1 MGVYRRAALYIGRK
15 RGQTMV
21 LFFLFFIVSAFLIAG
36 WSVLSSAD
44 AVAKVLRTSVGGAFY
59 LRPTS
64 NLEIK
69 EGVVEHPKEGKG
81 QPAMTE
87 KNIKDILGYEEVKAY
102 NAINY
107 GYARS
112 DAVDFLPGTG
122 HSEDNNMG
130 KVSAMNDTTLADQFA
145 EKKLEL
151 TEGRHIKK
159 GDKNKILISDKL
171 AQANGLKVG
180 DKVRF
185 THAGITRENGQFVD
199 SIPNKTAFTQ
209 AEIVGIYKQS
219 IPQADGAVPTPE
231 IGLNQI
237 FSDHGFL
244 ESLKEAQKG
253 RYTGEVNFY
262 VSDPL
267 KLDDIIKKVNTNK
280 SIDWGQY
287 SIRKNDFQYGKIAK
301 ALSSIQDLTGILI
314 LCICAA
320 SLVVLILIL
329 TMRMRGR
336 VHEAGILLA
345 VGKSKREIAG
355 QFILEILFIFL
366 GAFLC
371 SAAIVY
377 FAQQGIEDL
386 VFGKLPVVDI
396 DKSAVETGSPAGVSK
411 GYLNIDISSVLRVF
425 LYQAAAMILTVIA
438 SCSSIFALK
447 PKEILSKMS

>member
-1 MGVYRRAALYIGRK
+1 MGVFRRAALYIGRK
-15 RGQTMV
+15 RGQTTV

-36 WSVLSSAD
+36 WSVLGSAD

-59 LRPTS
+59 LRPVS
-64 NLEIK
+64 NLEIN
-69 EGVVEHPKEGKG
+69 EGEASYSKKAKG
-81 QPAMTE
+81 QPVITQE
-87 KNIKDILGYEEVKAY
+87 NIEDILDYEEVKDY

-107 GYARS
+107 GYTRS

-122 HSEDNNMG
+122 YSEDNNMG
-130 KVSAMNDTTLADQFA
+130 KVSAMNDTTLADQFM

-159 GDKNKILISDKL
+159 GDKNKILVSDKL

-199 SIPNKTAFTQ
+199 SIPEKTAYAQ

-219 IPQADGAVPTPE
+219 VQKVDGAMPTPE
-231 IGLNQI
+231 IGANQI

-244 ESLKEAQKG
+244 ESLKEQKKG
-253 RYTGEVNFY
+253 QYTGEVNFY

-267 KLDDIIKKVNTNK
+267 KLDGIIEKVNANK
-280 SIDWGQY
+280 SIDWNQY

-320 SLVVLILIL
+320 SLVVLVLIL

-345 VGKSKREIAG
+345 VGKSKREIVG
-355 QFILEILFIFL
+355 QFILEILLIFL

-371 SAAIVY
+371 SAAVVY
-377 FAQQGIEDL
+377 FTQQGIEDL
-386 VFGKLPVVDI
+386 VFGKLPVVNL
-396 DKSAVETGSPAGVSK
+396 DKSAARTGSTAGVSK
-411 GYLNIDISSVLRVF
+411 GYLNIDGISVLRVF
-425 LYQAAAMILTVIA
+425 LYQAAAMILTVSA

>member
-1 MGVYRRAALYIGRK
+1 MGVYRRAVLYMRRK
-15 RGQTMV
+15 RGQTTV
-21 LFFLFFIVSAFLIAG
+21 LFFLFCIVSTFLVTG
-36 WSVLSSAD
+36 WSVLDSAD
-44 AVAKVLRTSVGGAFY
+44 AVAKVLRRSVGGAFY

-64 NLEIK
+64 NLEIN
-69 EGVVEHPKEGKG
+69 EGVVEHSKGGKG
-81 QPAMTE
+81 QPVITE
-87 KNIKDILGYEEVKAY
+87 ENIKDILGYEKVKAY
-102 NAINY
+102 NAMNY

-112 DAVDFLPGTG
+112 DAVDFLPGVG

-130 KVSAMNDTTLADQFA
+130 KVSAMNDTALADQFM

-159 GDKNKILISDKL
+159 GDRNKILISDKL
-171 AQANGLKVG
+171 AQANGLKSG
-180 DKVRF
+180 DKIRF

-199 SIPNKTAFTQ
+199 SIPKKTVYAQ

-219 IPQADGAVPTPE
+219 VPQGDGAVPTPE
-231 IGLNQI
+231 IDANGI

-244 ESLKEAQKG
+244 ESLKEAKKG

-267 KLDDIIKKVNTNK
+267 KLDDIVEKVNTNK

-301 ALSSIQDLTGILI
+301 SLTSIQDLTGILI

-320 SLVVLILIL
+320 SLVVLVLILI
-329 TMRMRGR
+329 MRMRGR
-336 VHEAGILLA
+336 VQEAGILLA
-345 VGKSKREIAG
+345 IGKSKGEIAW
-355 QFILEILFIFL
+355 QFILEILLIFI

-371 SAAIVY
+371 SAAAVY

-386 VFGKLPVVDI
+386 VFGKLPVINI
-396 DKSAVETGSPAGVSK
+396 DKSAVETGSTAGLSK
-411 GYLNIDISSVLRVF
+411 GYLNIDISSVLRFF